1 MTQEYDRIGG
11 SYAATRIPDPR
22 IAAVIW
28 RALGNARSVLN
39 IGAGSGAYEPRD
51 RAVIAVEPSTTMI
64 ALRGRSLATRTIR
77 GTAEALPLRDQGVD
91 AAMAVNTVNHWP
103 GLSAGLTE
111 MRRVA
116 RHRVVIFM
124 RDPSAGAPFWLT
136 QRYLPQLDETDLLVR
151 VRAGIEREFPGAR
164 AIPIPLAADCSDGFL
179 SAFWARPE
187 AYLDPSVRA
196 NMSPFPLADR
206 QLVGS
211 GLDRLAHDLDDGT
224 WDREYGHLR
233 RLASI
238 DLGHRVFVAQLNG

>member
-1 MTQEYDRIGG
+1 MTQEYDRIGV

-22 IAAVIW
+22 IASAIW
-28 RALGNARSVLN
+28 RALSTARSVVN
-39 IGAGSGAYEPRD
+39 VGAGGGAYEPAD
-51 RAVIAVEPSTTMI
+51 RTVIAVEPSTTMI
-64 ALRGRSLATRTIR
+64 ALRRRPLGTRTIR
-77 GTAEALPLRDQGVD
+77 GTAEALPLRDQSVD

-103 GLSAGLTE
+103 GLSAGLAE

-116 RHRVVIFM
+116 RDRVVIFM

-136 QRYLPQLDETDLLVR
+136 QRYLPRLDETDLLVR
-151 VRAGIEREFPGAR
+151 VRAGIEREFPGVR
-164 AIPIPLAADCSDGFL
+164 AIPVPLAADCTDGFL

-196 NMSPFPLADR
+196 NMSPFPLADP
-206 QLVGS
+206 QLVRS

-224 WDREYGHLR
+224 WNRDYGHLR
-233 RLASI
+233 RLDSL

>member
-28 RALGNARSVLN
+28 RALGNARSVVN

-77 GTAEALPLRDQGVD
+77 GTAEALPLRDQSVD

-196 NMSPFPLADR
+196 NMSPFPQADR